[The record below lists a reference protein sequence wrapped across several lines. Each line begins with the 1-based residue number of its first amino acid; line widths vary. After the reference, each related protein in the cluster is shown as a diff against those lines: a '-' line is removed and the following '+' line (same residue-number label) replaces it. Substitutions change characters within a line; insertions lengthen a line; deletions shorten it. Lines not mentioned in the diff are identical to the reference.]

1 MDGGENLKK
10 KLLFSTIFAIMATI
24 LIFAS
29 PGTTKASML
38 ETEAQG
44 PEVTALQQDLIQM
57 GYLHTNATGY
67 YGPATTR
74 AVQQFQSDFNLI
86 VDGAAG
92 PQTTSRMSEVTSVAK
107 AVYGEARGESFE
119 GQIGVAAVILNR
131 LESAEFPNNVN
142 GVIQQQ
148 NAFTA
153 VADGQYSMTPDQT
166 AYEAVKQAWNGYDPS
181 YGSMYYYNPEEV
193 TSDWIWTRTP
203 NLSIGEHV
211 FAS

>member
-1 MDGGENLKK
+1 MKK
-10 KLLFSTIFAIMATI
+10 KLLFSSIFAIMATI
-24 LIFAS
+24 FIFAS

-67 YGPATTR
+67 YGSATAQ
-74 AVQQFQSDFNLI
+74 AVEQFQSDFGLT

-92 PQTTSRMSEVTSVAK
+92 TQTTSRMDEVTSVAK
-107 AVYGEARGESFE
+107 AVYGEARGEAFE

-131 LESAEFPNNVN
+131 LESPEFPNNVN

-153 VADGQYSMTPDQT
+153 VADGQYNMTPDQT

-181 YGSMYYYNPEEV
+181 QGSMYYYNPEDV

-203 NLSIGEHV
+203 NLSIGQHV